1 MREDMVSSEVSKL
14 ESEGSVIRNAGAR
27 ALDVRDNNAR
37 QYQTMNDEHRQKL
50 SARLS
55 ERARSRKTY
64 SLVYVAAD

>member
-1 MREDMVSSEVSKL
+1 MVSSEVSKL
-14 ESEGSVIRNAGAR
+14 ESEGGVVRNAGAR

-37 QYQTMNDEHRQKL
+37 QCQTMNDEHRQKL

-55 ERARSRKTY
+55 ERARSRKTD